1 MRMCLLAIW
10 FGHLSGNM
18 ALGGFCDIAWFCI
31 AFLWPWLFFAV
42 VGGIIAFVASR
53 KTDSPS
59 RRTTRIAASVLL
71 AAAGLVACGFAQ
83 LRLCGEQPV
92 ATLRAVPFFLQAIT
106 FSPDGK
112 TVATV
117 GGISKNVRL
126 WDAATGRALGECEKE
141 RANDGMEEAAVQCC
155 GNPPLVAASSYLSAF
170 PRSDNKIVIQTWD
183 LATRKPKQRLQW
195 DDLLAIHRSVFSRD
209 GRWFVYSNGNLRAFD
224 LEAGRVAVDLQRR
237 KDSNVCCLAVSPA
250 RDRLACATYENEL
263 EIWDVVGARLTQTI
277 HTTDKVSCMD
287 FSPDGRILAYGSE
300 SGTMEQI
307 KIGEEKAARR
317 LSCFG
322 PNGVDAV
329 LFSPDGALLACAGG
343 EEGSTKVI
351 DAKRWTVVAAL
362 RTWGGWRTACLAFSS
377 DGRRL
382 ATGDANGLVD
392 VWDTTKWTGAGK
404 GDSSRAH

>member
-1 MRMCLLAIW
+1 MAIGGIGSLLPSWIIVRLRGPTMNSPAAFGRGLLWATAMGIVAYFYGYYGVASGW
-10 FGHLSGNM
+10 LGLWTLVVLAAASVGLLWLFRGCSKANAVLNYENVPSGHLVRPPEWKHGASE
-18 ALGGFCDIAWFCI
+18 AFVTSHGFVSL
-31 AFLWPWLFFAV
+31 FLWPWLFFAV

-263 EIWDVVGARLTQTI
+263 EIWDVVAPT
-277 HTTDKVSCMD
+277 
-287 FSPDGRILAYGSE
+287 
-300 SGTMEQI
+300 
-307 KIGEEKAARR
+307 
-317 LSCFG
+317 
-322 PNGVDAV
+322 
-329 LFSPDGALLACAGG
+329 
-343 EEGSTKVI
+343 
-351 DAKRWTVVAAL
+351 
-362 RTWGGWRTACLAFSS
+362 
-377 DGRRL
+377 
-382 ATGDANGLVD
+382 DANN
-392 VWDTTKWTGAGK
+392 
-404 GDSSRAH
+404 SHY